1 MIHMTDITYEI
12 LHERMVK
19 IHTSLKHKQDSN
31 LIPDDMALKAQIM
44 DLTISDYLS
53 DKVQAELKA
62 ADSKAIAKYWRNNSS
77 MARELGLDVPSQ
89 GQPTKDYGQPM
100 RDYETRVANMATTI
114 ENSLSE
120 EERAILERAAK
131 SPSKNDTY
139 VTAAAAIKH
148 LIADKL
154 VNRLKSGHHDKG
166 LTFDENGLPV
176 LNLEI
181 KEEA

>member
-1 MIHMTDITYEI
+1 MTDITYEI

-19 IHTSLKHKQDSN
+19 IHASLKYKQDN
-31 LIPDDMALKAQIM
+31 DLIPDEMTLKAQIM

-53 DKVQAELKA
+53 DKVQADLKA
-62 ADSKAIAKYWRNNSS
+62 ADTKAIAKYWRNNSQT
-77 MARELGLDVPSQ
+77 ARELGLDVPSQ

-100 RDYETRVANMATTI
+100 RDFETRTANMVQTMA
-114 ENSLSE
+114 NALSDD
-120 EERAILERAAK
+120 ERAILESGAK

-139 VTAAAAIKH
+139 GTVEAALKH
-148 LIADKL
+148 LITDKL
-154 VNRLKSGHHDKG
+154 VNRLKNGHHDKG

>member
-1 MIHMTDITYEI
+1 MTDITYEI
-12 LHERMVK
+12 LYERMMK
-19 IHTSLKHKQDSN
+19 IHASLKHKQDN
-31 LIPDDMALKAQIM
+31 DLIPAEQALKAQIM
-44 DLTISDYLS
+44 DLTLSDFLS
-53 DKVQAELKA
+53 DKVQADLKV
-62 ADSKAIAKYWRNNSS
+62 ADSKAIAKYWRNNSP

-139 VTAAAAIKH
+139 DTVKAAIKH
-148 LIADKL
+148 LISDKL
-154 VNRLKSGHHDKG
+154 VNRLKNGHHDKG

>member
-1 MIHMTDITYEI
+1 
-12 LHERMVK
+12 MVK
-19 IHTSLKHKQDSN
+19 IHASLKYKQDN
-31 LIPDDMALKAQIM
+31 DLIPDEMTLKAQIM

-53 DKVQAELKA
+53 DKVQADLKA
-62 ADSKAIAKYWRNNSS
+62 ADTKAIAKYWRNNSQT
-77 MARELGLDVPSQ
+77 ARELGLDVPSQ

-100 RDYETRVANMATTI
+100 RDFETRTANMVQTMA
-114 ENSLSE
+114 NALSDD
-120 EERAILERAAK
+120 ERAILESGAK

-139 VTAAAAIKH
+139 GTVEAALKH
-148 LIADKL
+148 LITDKL
-154 VNRLKSGHHDKG
+154 VNRLKNGHHDKG

>member
-1 MIHMTDITYEI
+1 MTDITYEI

-19 IHTSLKHKQDSN
+19 IHTSLKHKQDN
-31 LIPDDMALKAQIM
+31 DLIPAEQALKAQIM

-53 DKVQAELKA
+53 DKVQADLKA
-62 ADSKAIAKYWRNNSS
+62 ADSKAIAKYWRNNSP

-100 RDYETRVANMATTI
+100 RDFETRTANMVQTMA
-114 ENSLSE
+114 NALSDD
-120 EERAILERAAK
+120 ERTILESGAK

-139 VTAAAAIKH
+139 GTVEAALKH
-148 LIADKL
+148 LITDKL
-154 VNRLKSGHHDKG
+154 VNRLKNGHHDKG

>member
-1 MIHMTDITYEI
+1 MTDLTYEI

-19 IHTSLKHKQDSN
+19 IHSSLKHKQDN
-31 LIPDDMALKAQIM
+31 DLIPAEMALKAQIM

-53 DKVQAELKA
+53 DSVQATLKA
-62 ADSKAIAKYWRNNSS
+62 ADTKALSKYWRNNSQT
-77 MARELGLDVPSQ
+77 ARELGLDVPSQ

-100 RDYETRVANMATTI
+100 RDYETRVANMASNMI
-114 ENSLSE
+114 YALSDD
-120 EERAILERAAK
+120 ERAILESGAK
-131 SPSKNDTY
+131 SPSKNDNY
-139 VTAAAAIKH
+139 VTAEAALKH
-148 LIADKL
+148 LIVDKL
-154 VNRLKSGHHDKG
+154 VNRLKAGHHDKG

>member
-19 IHTSLKHKQDSN
+19 IHTSLKHKQDNN
-31 LIPDDMALKAQIM
+31 LIPDDMAIKAQIM

-53 DKVQAELKA
+53 DKVQADLKA
-62 ADSKAIAKYWRNNSS
+62 ADSKAIAKYWRNHSAT
-77 MARELGLDVPSQ
+77 ARELGLDVPSQ

-100 RDYETRVANMATTI
+100 RDYETRTANMAT
-114 ENSLSE
+114 NMVNALSDD
-120 EERAILERAAK
+120 ERAILESGAK

-139 VTAAAAIKH
+139 VTAEAAIKH
-148 LIADKL
+148 LIVDKL
-154 VNRLKSGHHDKG
+154 VNRLKGGHHDKG